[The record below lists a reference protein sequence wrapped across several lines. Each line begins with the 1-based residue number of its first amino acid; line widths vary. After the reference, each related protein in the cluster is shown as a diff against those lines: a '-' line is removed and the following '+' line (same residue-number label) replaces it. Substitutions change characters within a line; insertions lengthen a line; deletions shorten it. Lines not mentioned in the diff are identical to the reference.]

1 MNRKIED
8 MMKHRTEGMV
18 FALKIAREKG
28 IEGLEKEIAFRQRSG
43 ISLSV
48 TEEELREMIDKIK
61 KVSMDSVLILLVAA
75 LHDEEGWGEKRCKRI
90 MKRMEQK
97 SDCILEDYCSWQDY
111 IDVVAEE
118 LNIHIVEEKTYE
130 KEKN

>member
-48 TEEELREMIDKIK
+48 TEEELRETIDKIK

-111 IDVVAEE
+111 IDVVEEE